1 MNEMYSK
8 LYAFVAKGLEIC
20 SLKLQVEENT
30 FSGAR
35 RCNTVQSLQRHIQII
50 IHPTASIH
58 Y

>member
-1 MNEMYSK
+1 MSEMYSK

-20 SLKLQVEENT
+20 SLKWQIEENT

-50 IHPTASIH
+50 IHPIASIH